1 MKNNT
6 VVDNIGGTIDLNDHF
21 TFGSVTSDS
30 DGSQTGT
37 TNLKYFTM
45 TIKDSSPI
53 SEYSDTSLIAYA
65 SGGTG
70 GSIVR
75 WESDVDN
82 SINNAILETKDYDF
96 DQPNVRK
103 KIYKAYITYKADSNI
118 KVYYQANQSGTFT
131 LATVTDSIT
140 DNTLLHS
147 TEYTRGEITF
157 GTGGNNVYSFA
168 LKFESENTA
177 KIFDINDISF
187 IYRIKRAK

>member
-1 MKNNT
+1 YTIRIQYGVNVGNDAYETRVILANYITSSDPSLLYNAASSSNYANDSDGSANNLTNSNALITNIHEFLKNNT

-96 DQPNVRK
+96 DQPNV
-103 KIYKAYITYKADSNI
+103 
-118 KVYYQANQSGTFT
+118 
-131 LATVTDSIT
+131 
-140 DNTLLHS
+140 
-147 TEYTRGEITF
+147 
-157 GTGGNNVYSFA
+157 
-168 LKFESENTA
+168 
-177 KIFDINDISF
+177 
-187 IYRIKRAK
+187 